1 MNFTTNKTQY
11 TISEMVTLT
20 FDAPLAFACKLRMQ
34 VGDVFRMQDIA
45 QGSESAYF
53 YINPIFLS
61 SNAMLQSASAQ
72 MALTL
77 TAENGDTLQKTIM
90 VYCPS
95 TLGPTVSGATAT
107 PIAGD
112 IPLSWGVYVAGK
124 SRVQIS
130 LSTPAQP
137 YWDSPIAS
145 YTISGCGADAQS
157 DTLPLSAETDYLNAG
172 KNVITVS
179 ATDQRG
185 GIGTQEIILFAESYQ
200 PPALSGIV
208 SLRCLA
214 DGTESDEGVYAL
226 AQATLSFSPC
236 GGHNS
241 AVCEVAYR
249 RQGEADWIG
258 AGRLENGALHFGG
271 DLSTADN
278 WEIRYIVTDL
288 LGGQSIYYDV
298 ITRAVWE
305 IHFRK
310 GGGGAAFG
318 GVSTEENLLDV
329 YWNLRVR
336 GVMASSEMFSYA
348 PDTNTLTIIP
358 FGNTFTYDEST
369 GSLYIS
375 NPE

>member
-1 MNFTTNKTQY
+1 M
-11 TISEMVTLT
+11 S
-20 FDAPLAFACKLRMQ
+20 
-34 VGDVFRMQDIA
+34 
-45 QGSESAYF
+45 
-53 YINPIFLS
+53 
-61 SNAMLQSASAQ
+61 
-72 MALTL
+72 
-77 TAENGDTLQKTIM
+77 
-90 VYCPS
+90 
-95 TLGPTVSGATAT
+95 
-107 PIAGD
+107 
-112 IPLSWGVYVAGK
+112 
-124 SRVQIS
+124 
-130 LSTPAQP
+130 
-137 YWDSPIAS
+137 
-145 YTISGCGADAQS
+145 
-157 DTLPLSAETDYLNAG
+157 
-172 KNVITVS
+172 
-179 ATDQRG
+179 
-185 GIGTQEIILFAESYQ
+185 
-200 PPALSGIV
+200 
-208 SLRCLA
+208 
-214 DGTESDEGVYAL
+214 
-226 AQATLSFSPC
+226 
-236 GGHNS
+236 
-241 AVCEVAYR
+241 
-249 RQGEADWIG
+249 